1 MARAGQTGKTTG
13 AATSARGSSRR
24 LVASNVQVNN
34 MDVEKEPPPEVQ
46 ADAAPSTKEYSNQ
59 DPGRK
64 RKVAV
69 EKQSGEDCAPL
80 AADRAAGSSK
90 NVKKRQKPD
99 KEMTVPVEQHETQ
112 AKASPPPLPP
122 PPLPEEQVEEEA
134 VAHQEAVQTAST
146 SPSQRPSEPSKPSD
160 GLTITTTTTTTA
172 PIFSIPSP
180 RLKTW
185 VTADTGDTMA
195 EASMKLV
202 KDIFSPVTSLASL
215 QPVPSSAG
223 LSFRNYM
230 MGEASSGYNAHMRDH
245 GEGEDSAER
254 RPDVLPFMRV
264 PLKLELTLNVG
275 FLVCLD
281 SFLFN
286 FTLLP
291 LRCLSDM
298 LSCARAILE
307 GRFGGAIPEDLSRM
321 MLVVV
326 CMLGLNHVDISYL
339 YHYIRGQMSSYI
351 KLYVIYNVLE
361 VFDRLF
367 CSLGQDVF
375 EQMSISS
382 QTGYGDKE
390 RAENEKDKPVRGT
403 WALFLFYVSLSM
415 LYVIGHATVLLIQVV
430 VLNVA
435 INSNNNALITLLV
448 ANNFTEIK
456 VMHNTY

>member
-1 MARAGQTGKTTG
+1 
-13 AATSARGSSRR
+13 
-24 LVASNVQVNN
+24 VSNVPDNN
-34 MDVEKEPPPEVQ
+34 MDVEKEPESQPDV
-46 ADAAPSTKEYSNQ
+46 PSNKEDSNQ

-64 RKVAV
+64 RRAAAV
-69 EKQSGEDCAPL
+69 EKKFGEECAPL
-80 AADRAAGSSK
+80 ASDKAEGSSK
-90 NVKKRQKPD
+90 ITKKRQKLN
-99 KEMTVPVEQHETQ
+99 KELTVAVEHETQ
-112 AKASPPPLPP
+112 KTLSPPPQ
-122 PPLPEEQVEEEA
+122 EGGDDA
-134 VAHQEAVQTAST
+134 GAHAGAHQESVQT
-146 SPSQRPSEPSKPSD
+146 SPSAQRPSA
-160 GLTITTTTTTTA
+160 GLTTA
-172 PIFSIPSP
+172 PMFSIPSP

-185 VTADTGDTMA
+185 VTTDTGDTMA
-195 EASMKLV
+195 EASIKLV
-202 KDIFSPVTSLASL
+202 KDIFSPVASLASL
-215 QPVPSSAG
+215 RPVPSSAG

-230 MGEASSGYNAHMRDH
+230 MGEASSGYNVHMRDH
-245 GEGEDSAER
+245 GEGEDGAER
-254 RPDVLPFMRV
+254 RPDVLPFMKV

-307 GRFGGAIPEDLSRM
+307 GRFGGAIPEDMSRM
-321 MLVVV
+321 LLVVV

-351 KLYVIYNVLE
+351 KLYVIYSVLE

-382 QTGYGDKE
+382 QTGYGDKD
-390 RAENEKDKPVRGT
+390 RLAESEKEKDFKAARGS
-403 WALFLFYVSLSM
+403 WALFLFYVGLSM

-456 VMHNTY
+456 VMHCLDMSTFM